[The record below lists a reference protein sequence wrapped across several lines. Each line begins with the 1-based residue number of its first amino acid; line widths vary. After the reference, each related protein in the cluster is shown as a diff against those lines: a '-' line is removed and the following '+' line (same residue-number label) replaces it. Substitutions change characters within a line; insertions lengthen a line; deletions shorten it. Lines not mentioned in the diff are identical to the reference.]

1 MVLFT
6 TWGGIETMKSK
17 SDIVEVQ
24 ALPFVANFSWSAGFL
39 MEKFIKELANK
50 RILAAKCP
58 GCGYTYV
65 PPRSRCGK
73 CYAKI
78 EEKNMMNLS
87 GKGTLVSY
95 TKAYVKLDGQGNF
108 QDLEKPEI
116 IGAIKLD
123 NADSTIF
130 MPLERIK
137 LRDVTEGLKV
147 KVQWR
152 EETKG
157 ELSDIRY
164 FIPA

>member
-1 MVLFT
+1 MPK
-6 TWGGIETMKSK
+6 KSE
-17 SDIVEVQ
+17 IVEVQ
-24 ALPFVANFSWSAGFL
+24 ALPFLANFSWSTGFL
-39 MEKFIKELANK
+39 MEKFIKELANRK
-50 RILAAKCP
+50 ILAAKCP

-78 EEKNMMNLS
+78 EEKNLITLA
-87 GKGTLVSY
+87 GKGKLLSY
-95 TKAYVKLDGQGNF
+95 TTAHVQLDGNGNF
-108 QDLEKPEI
+108 QDLKKPVI

-130 MPLERIK
+130 MPLEGIK
-137 LRDVTEGLKV
+137 PKDVAEGLKV

-157 ELSDIRY
+157 ELSDIKC
-164 FIPA
+164 FTPA

>member
-1 MVLFT
+1 
-6 TWGGIETMKSK
+6 MKSK
-17 SDIVEVQ
+17 SEIVEVQ
-24 ALPFVANFSWSAGFL
+24 AMPFVANFNWATGFL
-39 MEKFIKELANK
+39 MQRFIKELANK
-50 RILAAKCP
+50 KILAAKCP

-78 EEKNMMNLS
+78 EEKNLIALS
-87 GKGTLVSY
+87 GKGALVSY
-95 TKAYVKLDGQGNF
+95 TTAYVKLDGEGNF
-108 QDLEKPEI
+108 LDLEKPEI

-130 MPLERIK
+130 MPLEGIK
-137 LRDVTEGLKV
+137 PRDVTEGLKV

-157 ELSDIRY
+157 ELSDISC
-164 FIPA
+164 FKPA